1 MMALRVLGHSGNTRN
16 EAEIEAAYN
25 KLKELMPNVKVFNAE
40 SPKDA
45 YLSGEVRV
53 GMIWNGE
60 AFMAQKELKDLRFV
74 MPTEGPSLWMDNLV
88 IPKKAPN
95 AAAAHKFID
104 FLLRPEIAKLITED
118 VGYTSPNLA
127 AIALLPEKV
136 RNNRTAYP
144 SAEDLARGEFQVDV
158 GEALPIYEKYWQ
170 RLKAGK

>member
-1 MMALRVLGHSGNTRN
+1 
-16 EAEIEAAYN
+16 
-25 KLKELMPNVKVFNAE
+25 
-40 SPKDA
+40 
-45 YLSGEVRV
+45 
-53 GMIWNGE
+53 
-60 AFMAQKELKDLRFV
+60 MAQKEVKDLRFV

-95 AAAAHKFID
+95 PAAAHRFID

-144 SAEDLARGEFQVDV
+144 TPEDLARGEFQVDV
-158 GEALPIYEKYWQ
+158 GDALPIYEKYWQ